1 MSVNLSL
8 YVYMKEYVEKL
19 QIPNLITEEW
29 IRLKGYEKYY
39 YALNVLKL
47 KNIDLDVYK
56 TNLREVQY
64 YEKVGFIKDGD
75 GKTDKDIHMIYN
87 ILE

>member
-47 KNIDLDVYK
+47 KNIDLNVYK

-64 YEKVGFIKDGD
+64 YEKVGFIKDG
-75 GKTDKDIHMIYN
+75 KTDKDIHMIYN